1 MERIR
6 ISAKAV
12 ILSRDRVLLCRNV
25 DDKGDWYCLP
35 GGGQRRDETLTEA
48 VRRECLEE
56 IGTEV
61 QVGRLLFVRDYIA
74 QNHEFAAI
82 DPHTHQVELMFAC
95 SVPAGYEPASGKAPD
110 GWQRGVEWVTIAPL
124 VERRVY
130 PSGLRELLA
139 RLLTDDTHDHPVY
152 MGDVN

>member
-6 ISAKAV
+6 VSAKAV
-12 ILSRDRVLLCRNV
+12 IISHARVLLCRNV

-35 GGGQRRDETLTEA
+35 GGGQRRGETLPQA

-61 QVGRLLFVRDYIA
+61 QVGRLLFVRDYMA
-74 QNHEFAAI
+74 WNHEFAAT

-95 SVPAGYEPASGKAPD
+95 SVPAEYEPASGKAPD
-110 GWQRGVEWVTIAPL
+110 GWQTGVEWVTIASL

-139 RLLTDDTHDHPVY
+139 KLHAGETRDHPVY